1 MRQVLLLCLALTLTA
16 CSSPPPSKAEPKI
29 FDVRIAPVLAQ
40 SNVATLSAVGT
51 VHLRRETVLGFT
63 TAGRVARITVNAGD
77 RVAKGQLLAALDTT
91 IVSAQLAAAGA
102 EQVRT
107 GQELQRS
114 QALLKQG
121 WVTKARVD
129 NARAAYDSALAASRV
144 RRFASDTAQI
154 YAPSGGVI
162 LARAVEPSQVV
173 NEGTPVLVLGEEASG
188 YVLRMPV
195 ADQDAARIKVGAAA
209 VVRIASLG
217 SATITGFVIQIG
229 GRADPA
235 TGTFEVEIA
244 LPPIAGLR
252 SGQIGSADVVI
263 GDQSGVMSL
272 IVPPAALF
280 APRAGE
286 GFVFVVPQGSDRVSL
301 RKVALADARDG
312 GLIVT
317 NGISAGEMVVVS
329 GVNRLADK
337 QQVRAVRRAP

>member
-1 MRQVLLLCLALTLTA
+1 MRRLLVGLASLAFTA
-16 CSSPPPSKAEPKI
+16 CSSPPPIKAEPKV
-29 FDVRIAPVLAQ
+29 FDVRIAPVIAR
-40 SNVATLSAVGT
+40 SSVATLSAVGT
-51 VHLRRETVLGFT
+51 VHLRRETSLAFT
-63 TAGRVARITVNAGD
+63 SAGRVARIMVNAGD

-129 NARAAYDSALAASRV
+129 NAKAAYESAVAASRV

-162 LARAVEPSQVV
+162 LARTVEPSQVV
-173 NEGTPVLVLGEEASG
+173 NEGTPVLVLGEETSG

-217 SATITGFVIQIG
+217 VATITGFVIQIG

-235 TGTFEVEIA
+235 TGTFEIEIA

-252 SGQIGSADVVI
+252 SGQIGNADVVI
-263 GDQSGVMSL
+263 ADQSGAAAL

-286 GFVFVVPQGSDRVSL
+286 GFVYVVPQGTDRVSL
-301 RKVALADARDG
+301 RKVALSDTRDG
-312 GLIVT
+312 GVVVT
-317 NGISAGEMVVVS
+317 NGINAGEMVVVS
-329 GVNRLADK
+329 GVNRLFDK